1 MIQLTSFELPL
12 SAVQD
17 CVFCTALEVSEFIR
31 NSTYWKLPYFFVAYV
46 ISKHL
51 QDSLG
56 RKKKN
61 HPSQISLHCSPLMN
75 KNICQ
80 VSLNTLRVINTL
92 FSLLQK
98 KKKKNHYIISAHTYL
113 LGSRELFKSFFFPQ
127 VGKSCNQILLQFLN
141 IQLSSVKYLSWHS
154 LTVAIPPSPPCVC
167 VYIHTTD
174 IQIPSVKPAM
184 ASISKKCLMATII
197 ITFHNCNYFSFQCW

>member
-56 RKKKN
+56 RKKKSSESSISSLQSS
-61 HPSQISLHCSPLMN
+61 HEQKYLPSFPEHSKSNQYI
-75 KNICQ
+75 IF
-80 VSLNTLRVINTL
+80 TLTE
-92 FSLLQK
+92 K
-98 KKKKNHYIISAHTYL
+98 EKKNHYIISAHTYL

-184 ASISKKCLMATII
+184 ASISMKCLMATII